1 LTFAVCPPPPPPIVS
16 IVLVFDQSDGIVQDV
31 PEMI

>member
-1 LTFAVCPPPPPPIVS
+1 LLAPEPPPPPPIVS
-16 IVLVFDQSDGIVQDV
+16 IVLVLDQSDGTVQEV

>member
-1 LTFAVCPPPPPPIVS
+1 LLAAEPPPPPPIVS
-16 IVLVFDQSDGIVQDV
+16 IVLVLDQSDGTVQEV

>member
-16 IVLVFDQSDGIVQDV
+16 IVLVFDQSDGTVQDV

>member
-1 LTFAVCPPPPPPIVS
+1 LTFAVCPPPPAPIVS